1 MGFYKK
7 KEITPLLDEGRIW
20 FLVPIHIAKTVALAS
35 AEREADLQNFET
47 QGATTCVCK
56 GQRYVVAN

>member
-7 KEITPLLDEGRIW
+7 EEITPLPDEGRIW

-35 AEREADLQNFET
+35 AEREADLQSFET
-47 QGATTCVCK
+47 QGAATCACK
-56 GQRYVVAN
+56 GQRCVVEN